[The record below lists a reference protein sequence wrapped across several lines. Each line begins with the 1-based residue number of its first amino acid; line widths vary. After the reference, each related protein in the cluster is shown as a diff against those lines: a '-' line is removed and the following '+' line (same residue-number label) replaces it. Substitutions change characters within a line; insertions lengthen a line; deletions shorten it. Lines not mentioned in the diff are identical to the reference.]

1 MIYEVEDRYVRKLN
15 FVENKGS
22 SEVVY
27 RTYIDS
33 YAVPLLKKRVNELR
47 EVVANDA
54 TIITDSSAL
63 FQKYNQS
70 YILEAVDIPKFMQDS
85 RLIPYKIDSTEHADI
100 KYSIMKNVNAQS
112 DK

>member
-1 MIYEVEDRYVRKLN
+1 MIHEAEDRYVSKLN
-15 FVENKGS
+15 YVDNRTS

-33 YAVPLLKKRVNELR
+33 YAVPLLKKRANELR
-47 EVVANDA
+47 EIVVNDA
-54 TIITDSSAL
+54 SSNIDTSAL

-70 YILEAVDIPKFMQDS
+70 YILEAVDIPKFMQDT
-85 RLIPYKIDSTEHADI
+85 RLISHKIDHTEHANL
-100 KYSIMKNVNAQS
+100 KYSIMMHVNAHS